1 MTLLP
6 LCLAFLAAVI
16 LIALRKTSTQ
26 QNAPQQEL
34 QEPQQEQQNA
44 STDLNEVHKRLL
56 STISHDL
63 RNPVIAQR
71 NMLELLSQ
79 AGDNLSPA
87 MLKEQHQLLLCNTQS
102 QIDLILNLLCWARL
116 KLGITTYTPIKFNL
130 MSAVAEAIDMHRI
143 AIASKQIE
151 VRSRIAP
158 NTIVEADK
166 VLTVNAVSCLLSN
179 AIKFSYPNGNVE
191 ITAKVIDPQ
200 WWGIAVADQ
209 GVGLSAEQLVE
220 VVSPTNSQRSTSL
233 GTQGEQGS
241 GFGLDICREILRH
254 YGGQIYAESQPNAG
268 STFTITIPNGND

>member
-6 LCLAFLAAVI
+6 LCLAILAAVI

-44 STDLNEVHKRLL
+44 SADLNEVHKRLL

-143 AIASKQIE
+143 TIASKQIE

-209 GVGLSAEQLVE
+209 GVGLSAEQLVK
-220 VVSPTNSQRSTSL
+220 VLSPTNSQRSTSL

-241 GFGLDICREILRH
+241 GFGLDICREILLH

>member
-1 MTLLP
+1 MIMLP
-6 LCLAFLAAVI
+6 LCLALLAAAI
-16 LIALRKTSTQ
+16 LIAMRMHNAQ
-26 QNAPQQEL
+26 QG
-34 QEPQQEQQNA
+34 EPQQAVHEPQQGQLRET
-44 STDLNEVHKRLL
+44 TDLNEVHKRLL

-79 AGDNLSPA
+79 SGDNLSPA

-220 VVSPTNSQRSTSL
+220 VLAPTNPQRSTSL

-241 GFGLDICREILRH
+241 GFGLDICREILLH